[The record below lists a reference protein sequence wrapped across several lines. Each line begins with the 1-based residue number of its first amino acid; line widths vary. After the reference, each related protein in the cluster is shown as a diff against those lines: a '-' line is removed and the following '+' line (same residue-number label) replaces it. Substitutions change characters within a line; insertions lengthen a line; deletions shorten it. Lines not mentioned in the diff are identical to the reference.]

1 MEERDFIKREIEK
14 IGVIMRAI
22 WGYLFGG
29 KDRTATTI
37 GTEVVM
43 SKDMLKKEMNFD
55 VDEFLLLDESESIEY
70 LKGFEGLDFHNQE
83 SLADILAEIGNR
95 EEPHA
100 SKLYLGKAL
109 FLYELITKQSQTY
122 SFEREE
128 KAAKIRLQL

>member
-1 MEERDFIKREIEK
+1 MEERDFIKREVEK

-22 WGYLFGG
+22 WGFLFGN
-29 KDRTATTI
+29 KAPTATTI

-55 VDEFLLLDESESIEY
+55 VDKFLLLDESESIEY
-70 LKGFEGLDFHNQE
+70 LKDFEGLDFHNQE

-95 EEPHA
+95 EEPYI

-109 FLYELITKQSQTY
+109 FLYELITRQSQTY

-128 KAAKIRLQL
+128 KISKIRLQL